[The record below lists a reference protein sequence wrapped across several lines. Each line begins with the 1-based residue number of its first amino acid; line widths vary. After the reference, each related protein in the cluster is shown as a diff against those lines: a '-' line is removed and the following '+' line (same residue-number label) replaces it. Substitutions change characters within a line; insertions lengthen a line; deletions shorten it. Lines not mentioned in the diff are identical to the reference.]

1 MKPNVP
7 PPQPPQRVPV
17 LTEVVVLPKTQPAVE
32 DDEFPPLPVDP
43 AFATTAPAPLGRPE
57 RAAPVV
63 PAPPP
68 APGAPAAVIDEARV
82 VQRVLADLDKQL
94 DLMFEHRLRESL
106 SPVLARMTDSLVRE
120 MRAQLAANLR
130 EMVARAVSLE
140 LDRLQKR

>member
-1 MKPNVP
+1 MKPNPP
-7 PPQPPQRVPV
+7 PPQPPHRVPV
-17 LTEVVVLPKTQPAVE
+17 LTEVVLLPKTQPAGE
-32 DDEFPPLPVDP
+32 DDEFPPLPADP
-43 AFATTAPAPLGRPE
+43 AFAATAPTPLVPAPLPT
-57 RAAPVV
+57 
-63 PAPPP
+63 PP
-68 APGAPAAVIDEARV
+68 AAAAALDEARV